1 MDFLADE
8 EIKAIVL
15 DKLRKRG
22 CWGRRYLPFYSLIR
36 WLSKKVKR
44 NGRRIRKAVK
54 QLVNEGFLI
63 LHKGGKTVSLNPT
76 RSREI
81 TDFITGFLP

>member
-22 CWGRRYLPFYSLIR
+22 CWGGRYPPFNSLIR
-36 WLSKKVKR
+36 WLSREVKR
-44 NGRRIRKAVK
+44 NGGRIRKTVK
-54 QLVNEGFLI
+54 HLVSEGFLI

>member
-22 CWGRRYLPFYSLIR
+22 CWGRRYLPLNSLIR

-76 RSREI
+76 RNREI